1 MKRKK
6 TLVARCSRVIFRIIF
21 MCLAILGFSL
31 MIISS
36 KLYKNEKFDILE
48 KNSNFFIG
56 GLNNEFSMYHSID
69 TKSARSQYADFMSMY
84 DMRIFV
90 YDSDGECILSPS
102 EEEKVPLSQSLKNRI
117 SKENF
122 LDYDAGMIS
131 GKMQSMLF
139 GKKFTLHCDKHDDDV
154 TFYLTAY
161 VYVSEM
167 DNFNIK
173 LLISVIIVITAFS
186 IISYYIVKTQSE
198 KIEKFFDVFSRVV
211 HKYSKG
217 DFSEKI
223 ETEMPDELKEICQC
237 IDHLAENVKNADDTS
252 KTFVSNVSHELRTP
266 LTTIGG
272 FIDGILDGTIPKNR
286 QTEYL
291 SITLKEVKRLNM
303 VISCMLNLSKF
314 ENGMLLVNFRAAN
327 LTDIVINVVLIFEKR
342 IESKSIEIEGL
353 DADALIAEVNPEL
366 IQQVIYNLVEN
377 AVKFVDEGGTISFK
391 FEKNNDM
398 RIFSIRN
405 TGEGLENSEMQQIFD
420 RFYKTDSSRGKD
432 VTGLGLGLNISK
444 RIVNLHNGKI
454 SVKSIKGEYT
464 EFSVQ
469 LPAKQNNR
477 KE

>member
-6 TLVARCSRVIFRIIF
+6 TLISRYFRMMFRFIF
-21 MCLAILGFSL
+21 MCLAVFGILL
-31 MIISS
+31 LIVSS
-36 KLYKNEKFDILE
+36 KLYKNEKFSMLE

-69 TKSARSQYADFMSMY
+69 TKSSRSQYADFMSMY

-90 YDSDGECILSPS
+90 YDSDGKCILSPS
-102 EEEKVPLSQSLKNRI
+102 EEEKIPMSQALKDKI
-117 SKENF
+117 SKEDF
-122 LDYDAGMIS
+122 LDFDAGTVS
-131 GKMQSMLF
+131 GTKQSMLF
-139 GKKFTLHCDKHDDDV
+139 GRQFTLHCDKHGEDV
-154 TFYLTAY
+154 KFYLTAY
-161 VYVSEM
+161 TYVSEM

-173 LLISVIIVITAFS
+173 MLISVIIMFTAFS
-186 IISYYIVKTQSE
+186 ILGYYIVKIQSE
-198 KIEKFFDVFSRVV
+198 KVEKFFDVFSGVIQN
-211 HKYSKG
+211 YSKG

-223 ETEMPDELKEICQC
+223 ETEMPDDLKEICQC
-237 IDHLAENVKNADDTS
+237 IDYLAENVKNADETS

-291 SITLKEVKRLNM
+291 SITSQEVKRLNL

-314 ENGMLLVNFRAAN
+314 ENGTLPVNFRSAN
-327 LTDIVINVVLIFEKR
+327 LTDLVISVVLIFEKR
-342 IESKSIEIEGL
+342 IESKNIEIEGL
-353 DADALIAEVNPEL
+353 DAEALIAEVDPGL
-366 IQQVIYNLVEN
+366 IKQVIYNLVEN
-377 AVKFVDEGGTISFK
+377 AVKFVNEGGTISFR
-391 FEKNNDM
+391 FEKNNNM

-405 TGEGLENSEMQQIFD
+405 TGEGLENNEMQQIFD
-420 RFYKTDSSRGKD
+420 RFYKADSSRGKD
-432 VTGLGLGLNISK
+432 ITGLGLGLNISK